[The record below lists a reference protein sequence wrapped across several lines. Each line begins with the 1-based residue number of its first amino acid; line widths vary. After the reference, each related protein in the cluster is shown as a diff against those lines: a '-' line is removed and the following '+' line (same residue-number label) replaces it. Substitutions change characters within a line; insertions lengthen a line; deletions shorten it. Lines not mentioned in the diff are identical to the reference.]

1 MKILFEYNN
10 IILILMANRGWLWFW
25 IYKSIVVLKKKTINL
40 LMPEGLRNILFLISS
55 DFCFE

>member
-1 MKILFEYNN
+1 
-10 IILILMANRGWLWFW
+10 MANRGWLWFW